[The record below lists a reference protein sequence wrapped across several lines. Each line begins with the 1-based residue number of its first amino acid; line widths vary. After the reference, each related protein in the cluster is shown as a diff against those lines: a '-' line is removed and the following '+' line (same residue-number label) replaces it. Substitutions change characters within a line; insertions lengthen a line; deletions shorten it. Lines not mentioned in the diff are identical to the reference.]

1 MYESVCLKL
10 DTYQRK
16 KLTSAAAFPQIWGK
30 VPFIL
35 SLKMMHG
42 HFNNMLIK
50 DESHGKKI

>member
-16 KLTSAAAFPQIWGK
+16 RFTSAAAFPQK

-35 SLKMMHG
+35 NFKMMHG

-50 DESHGKKI
+50 DESHSKKI